1 MKKFRIIAI
10 ATVLFLLSNP
20 SFTIA
25 QEKGAKLEFVKE
37 FEDLGKIYT
46 DELELTRLTIEFNNS
61 GDQALVLS
69 NVRGCCGTR
78 IADYTKNPVLP
89 GQKGNVIVEFRL
101 APRAHNVS
109 RTVSILSNDAEGMK
123 VFRIRGEVLERDS
136 AFNPNQTGTM
146 APRTQ

>member
-1 MKKFRIIAI
+1 MRKFRIIAI
-10 ATVLFLLSNP
+10 ATVLFLLAYP
-20 SFTIA
+20 LFTIA
-25 QEKGAKLEFVKE
+25 QEKGARLEFVKE
-37 FEDLGKIYT
+37 FEDLGKMYT

-61 GDQALVLS
+61 GDQPLVLS

-78 IADYTKNPVLP
+78 VADYTKNPVMP

>member
-1 MKKFRIIAI
+1 MSKLRIIPI
-10 ATVLFLLSNP
+10 MTVLFLLSFP
-20 SFTIA
+20 ISAFA

-37 FEDLGKIYT
+37 FEDLGKMYI
-46 DELELTRLTIEFNNS
+46 DALELTRLTIEFTNS
-61 GDQALVLS
+61 GDQPLVLS

-109 RTVSILSNDAEGMK
+109 RTVSILSNDADGMK

-136 AFNPNQTGTM
+136 AFNPAPTSTM